1 MGPAPHRTSCQE
13 RDPHGTSCGP
23 AWLLRSPPAASAG
36 RPHCPQ
42 PWWRGEGHGVPRTG
56 PLGHTRSPATAQLQ
70 PAPPALFLLRV
81 LEGKGAGSLLAALPW
96 PLCGLGLCSEAATP
110 RHRQPG
116 GILSLDKIQQQGA
129 KFTRTIHTPLLT
141 PSPALKTCAGFL
153 YHLRFPGFTWDRAPI
168 TIQHGAKDCLWLKLL
183 TGDQQSAA
191 RCFCACSPP
200 QAPQQCTCLV
210 VFPLH

>member
-1 MGPAPHRTSCQE
+1 MGCHE
-13 RDPHGTSCGP
+13 RDCRDTRGPLPQLSPSQLHQLCSCSGCWRGREPARCSLPSPGLSVVWGSAAKPRHHGT
-23 AWLLRSPPAASAG
+23 
-36 RPHCPQ
+36 
-42 PWWRGEGHGVPRTG
+42 
-56 PLGHTRSPATAQLQ
+56 
-70 PAPPALFLLRV
+70 
-81 LEGKGAGSLLAALPW
+81 GSL
-96 PLCGLGLCSEAATP
+96 
-110 RHRQPG
+110 G

-210 VFPLH
+210 MFPLH